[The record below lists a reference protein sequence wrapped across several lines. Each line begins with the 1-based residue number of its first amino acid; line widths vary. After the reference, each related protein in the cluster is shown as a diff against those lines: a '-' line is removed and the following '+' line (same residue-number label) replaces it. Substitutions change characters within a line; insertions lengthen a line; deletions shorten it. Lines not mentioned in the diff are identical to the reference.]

1 MFYKNSDLIKMLQDM
16 SEQQMALKTILEN
29 INNSFDTLTNI
40 LKVMAESDHGM
51 AHAIVRIESSLE
63 TLKSLY
69 SDFSTKATEDKEDDK
84 SNAKV
89 YSNAKKN
96 NPKKGK
102 SKGAGVVMNLDDYLS
117 LLPRSVYNKYE
128 GKYFN
133 KYKNELLECEPNSAE
148 VDNIA
153 KKMFYEIITDDGLI
167 DEVVKY
173 VDPGTED
180 EEELIR
186 SLMHF
191 EAQFYTDFDEDDKD
205 SDIQIRIHKTPN
217 KKKSDKSKSGK
228 SKILNNTGDDNDDK
242 VFDLEND
249 IVKGLPLAELL
260 FNDDLLKED
269 EDGFVTKKIG
279 DTTIKGMVVDSDEK
293 FKHMMDIIKSS
304 GTGADVDKVLD
315 ALNGI
320 GFFDKDNGDDNED
333 NDAETSQDEGNA
345 ESEDN

>member
-40 LKVMAESDHGM
+40 LKVMAESDRGM

-63 TLKSLY
+63 ALKSMC

-96 NPKKGK
+96 KPKKGK

-191 EAQFYTDFDEDDKD
+191 EAQFYTDFDEDDED
-205 SDIQIRIHKTPN
+205 SGIQIRIHKTPN
-217 KKKSDKSKSGK
+217 KKKSDK

-320 GFFDKDNGDDNED
+320 GFFDKDNGDDDED

>member
-29 INNSFDTLTNI
+29 INNSFDTLANI
-40 LKVMAESDHGM
+40 LKAMAESDHDM

-63 TLKSLY
+63 TLKSLC
-69 SDFSTKATEDKEDDK
+69 SDFSAKATEDKEDDK
-84 SNAKV
+84 SNVKV

-96 NPKKGK
+96 KPNKHKPKG
-102 SKGAGVVMNLDDYLS
+102 SGVVMNLDDYLS

-205 SDIQIRIHKTPN
+205 SGIQIRIHKTPN
-217 KKKSDKSKSGK
+217 KKKSDKP
-228 SKILNNTGDDNDDK
+228 KILNNTGDDNDNK

-320 GFFDKDNGDDNED
+320 GFFDKDNGDDDED

>member
-29 INNSFDTLTNI
+29 INNSFGTLTNI
-40 LKVMAESDHGM
+40 LKVMAESDRGM

-84 SNAKV
+84 SNVKV

-96 NPKKGK
+96 KPNKGK
-102 SKGAGVVMNLDDYLS
+102 SKGTGVVMNLDDYLS

-205 SDIQIRIHKTPN
+205 SGIQIRIHKTP
-217 KKKSDKSKSGK
+217 KTKKSDKL
-228 SKILNNTGDDNDDK
+228 KILNNTGDDNDDK

-320 GFFDKDNGDDNED
+320 GFFDKDNGDDDED

>member
-29 INNSFDTLTNI
+29 INNSFGTLTNI
-40 LKVMAESDHGM
+40 LKVMAESDRGM

-84 SNAKV
+84 SNVKV

-96 NPKKGK
+96 KPNKGK

-205 SDIQIRIHKTPN
+205 SGIQIRIHKTP
-217 KKKSDKSKSGK
+217 KTKKSDKL
-228 SKILNNTGDDNDDK
+228 KILNNTGDDNDDK

-320 GFFDKDNGDDNED
+320 GFFDKDNGDDDED